1 MFSTIRTSVDPS
13 SKRYSMESRL
23 RGKVLIFNQR
33 EFTNGYSPR
42 VGTEKDVERLLQT
55 LPLLGY
61 AREHIKVFENQDASD
76 IEAVAGK
83 CEHFWNEF
91 VKTDAELNQCD
102 SLVVF
107 FLTHGEQNDRLVA
120 RDETF
125 HLYEFIE
132 HFTPAALP
140 AMAGK
145 PKLFVVQACRGGR
158 LDRGVQLQSLV
169 SGLASTLVSRFRF
182 DTGSFVGANLVGG
195 RRYTC
200 PVQDNRI
207 FSYPEFADFL
217 IAMSSHHGHVS
228 FRNAQGSWY
237 IQELCNV
244 IESFDP
250 DDESILDILTATN
263 SAVSRRVSNVD
274 GRRNNKKQISSFY
287 STLTKKLYFMPRP
300 LQD

>member
-23 RGKVLIFNQR
+23 RGKVLIFNHR

-61 AREHIKVFENQDASD
+61 AREHIKVFENQDASG
-76 IEAVAGK
+76 IEAIAGK
-83 CEHFWNEF
+83 L
-91 VKTDAELNQCD
+91 KTDAELTQCD
-102 SLVVF
+102 SLMVF

-169 SGLASTLVSRFRF
+169 SGLASTLVTRFRF

-300 LQD
+300 LQS

>member
-1 MFSTIRTSVDPS
+1 M
-13 SKRYSMESRL
+13 
-23 RGKVLIFNQR
+23 
-33 EFTNGYSPR
+33 
-42 VGTEKDVERLLQT
+42 
-55 LPLLGY
+55 
-61 AREHIKVFENQDASD
+61 
-76 IEAVAGK
+76 
-83 CEHFWNEF
+83 
-91 VKTDAELNQCD
+91 KTDAELTQCD

-217 IAMSSHHGHVS
+217 IAMSSHHGLFFDQES
-228 FRNAQGSWY
+228 PKLLLNTEFPFRPCFIPECARKLVHPGAVQRHR
-237 IQELCNV
+237 ELR
-244 IESFDP
+244 SG
-250 DDESILDILTATN
+250 
-263 SAVSRRVSNVD
+263 RRVHTGYLD
-274 GRRNNKKQISSFY
+274 GHQQCRIE
-287 STLTKKLYFMPRP
+287 TG
-300 LQD
+300 